1 MDEIRKW
8 LDMANPDFNQGFAL
22 FCKYSRNQ
30 SLMKFIGRKGQME
43 MLVYELRKLAAL
55 PRITPNPFYKVN
67 LSEFGV
73 SNPVKQVPF
82 QQPPIIKEEKVIVID
97 ERKVNREDL
106 SEEMRMIYDKIVE
119 DYKLQRSLHEKLKMA
134 NSDAGRAEFR
144 KKIIDLNDQIKHGWA
159 IIDGKIPSGD
169 QQAQTGISSQ
179 VNSARAYISKMLKKE
194 NLTEDQ
200 RNMIKE
206 KMNVIFDAGAIIKKE
221 TLAALKAK
229 GF

>member
-1 MDEIRKW
+1 MEEIRQW
-8 LDMANPDFNQGFAL
+8 LDTANPDFNQGFAL

-30 SLMKFIGRKGQME
+30 SLMSYIGRKGQMQ
-43 MLVYELRKLAAL
+43 MLVHELQKLAAL
-55 PRITPNPFYKVN
+55 PKLSPNPFYKAN
-67 LSEFGV
+67 ITQFGV
-73 SNPVKQVPF
+73 TIPVQSPVEKKV
-82 QQPPIIKEEKVIVID
+82 EKVVVID
-97 ERKVNREDL
+97 ERKVNREDFP
-106 SEEMRMIYDKIVE
+106 EEMRIIYDKIVE

-179 VNSARAYISKMLKKE
+179 VNSARAYISKMLKKD

-200 RNMIKE
+200 RKLIME
-206 KMNVIFDAGAIIKKE
+206 KMKIIFDAGATLKEE
-221 TLAALKAK
+221 TLSALKAK

>member
-1 MDEIRKW
+1 MDEIRQW
-8 LDMANPDFNQGFAL
+8 LDTANPDFNQGFAL

-30 SLMKFIGRKGQME
+30 SLMSYIGRKGQMQ
-43 MLVYELRKLAAL
+43 MLVHELQKLAAL
-55 PRITPNPFYKVN
+55 PKLTPNPFYKAN
-67 LSEFGV
+67 ITQFGV
-73 SNPVKQVPF
+73 SIPAKLPVE
-82 QQPPIIKEEKVIVID
+82 KEVKKVIVID
-97 ERKVNREDL
+97 ERKVKREDL
-106 SEEMRMIYDKIVE
+106 PEEMRIIYDKIVE

-169 QQAQTGISSQ
+169 LQAQTGISSQ

-206 KMNVIFDAGAIIKKE
+206 KMNVIFDAGATLKE
-221 TLAALKAK
+221 KTLAALKAK

>member
-1 MDEIRKW
+1 MDEIRQW
-8 LDMANPDFNQGFAL
+8 LDTANPDFNQGFAL

-30 SLMKFIGRKGQME
+30 SLMSYIGRKGQMQ
-43 MLVYELRKLAAL
+43 MLVHELQKLAAL
-55 PRITPNPFYKVN
+55 PKLTPNPFYKAN
-67 LSEFGV
+67 ITQFGV
-73 SNPVKQVPF
+73 SIPAKLPVE
-82 QQPPIIKEEKVIVID
+82 KEVKKVIVID
-97 ERKVNREDL
+97 ERKVKREDL
-106 SEEMRMIYDKIVE
+106 PEEMRIIYDKIVE

-169 QQAQTGISSQ
+169 LQAQTGISSQ

-206 KMNVIFDAGAIIKKE
+206 KMNVIFDAGATLKEE

>member
-1 MDEIRKW
+1 MEEIRQW
-8 LDMANPDFNQGFAL
+8 LDTANPDFNQGFAL

-30 SLMKFIGRKGQME
+30 SLMSYIGRKGQMQ
-43 MLVYELRKLAAL
+43 MLVHELQKLAAL
-55 PRITPNPFYKVN
+55 PKLTPNPFYKAN
-67 LSEFGV
+67 ITQFGV
-73 SNPVKQVPF
+73 SIPAKLPVEKKV
-82 QQPPIIKEEKVIVID
+82 EKVIVID

-106 SEEMRMIYDKIVE
+106 PEEMRIIYDKIVE

-179 VNSARAYISKMLKKE
+179 VNSARAYISKMLKKD

-200 RNMIKE
+200 RKLIME
-206 KMNVIFDAGAIIKKE
+206 KMKIIFDAGATLKEE
-221 TLAALKAK
+221 TLSALKAK